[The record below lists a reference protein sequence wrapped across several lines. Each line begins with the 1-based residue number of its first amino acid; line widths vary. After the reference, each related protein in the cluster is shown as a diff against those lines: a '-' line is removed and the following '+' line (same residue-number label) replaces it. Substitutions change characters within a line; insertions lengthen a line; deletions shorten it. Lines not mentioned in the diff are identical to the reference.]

1 MEEIRASAR
10 PSSTE
15 RLADGVVQTVNVIL
29 AVAGCVGLGI
39 LAGTDADPLRLTALG
54 AYGTGLLAMA
64 GCSALYAWGRDGRCH
79 RLYRQLD
86 HAAIFVMIAGTYTP
100 FTVIGLGDDHRLR
113 LLALVWATA
122 LAGILLKLVAPR
134 RFEPLS
140 VPIYLMMGW
149 AVLSD
154 PRLLL
159 SLPAPVIAPL
169 VAGGVVY
176 TVGVTFHLARM
187 RFQEAV
193 WHGFVLVAAGCH
205 YVAIVHIAA

>member
-1 MEEIRASAR
+1 MQEIRASAR

-54 AYGTGLLAMA
+54 AYGTGLLAMV